1 MFALVIS
8 GATALLAPLAASP
21 TVHVAAY
28 ATRSAP
34 PAMQFGGGGMYDRDM
49 MQGSMMQGGMMQGGY
64 GMRGM
69 PGGYGDNRY
78 GGIASMTTM
87 QPRPNRMG
95 AGHGMPPYGG
105 GMGGMDYGR
114 ESIMD
119 RMRFERMQRRG
130 MQPYGGGHDG
140 RTGFADLGHLSGG
153 SVAGMTTGNT
163 QGMGSMGGYAYG
175 PMGGYGGGYER
186 Y

>member
-49 MQGSMMQGGMMQGGY
+49 MQDGIMQDGMMMQGGHGMR

-78 GGIASMTTM
+78 GG
-87 QPRPNRMG
+87 Q
-95 AGHGMPPYGG
+95 
-105 GMGGMDYGR
+105 
-114 ESIMD
+114 
-119 RMRFERMQRRG
+119 
-130 MQPYGGGHDG
+130 
-140 RTGFADLGHLSGG
+140 
-153 SVAGMTTGNT
+153 
-163 QGMGSMGGYAYG
+163 
-175 PMGGYGGGYER
+175 
-186 Y
+186 